1 MLQMNPMNLME
12 QQLIQRMQSSNP
24 ALFNRVMQMTQG
36 KSPQEIQQIALNVAR
51 ERGID
56 LNKFASQY
64 GIKV

>member
-1 MLQMNPMNLME
+1 
-12 QQLIQRMQSSNP
+12 MQSSNP